1 MKLFSTLTRD
11 DCVALARID
20 KSVVQAAYRVE
31 QLKLLRDLLRK
42 RGSSYYEEATWE
54 FFQSLAPYEETQY
67 HSYQGEMPECV
78 LKSFKIMF
86 DAFDEFITD
95 MIGDHYE
102 LQGWDD
108 PLGEVVW
115 CEDLLM
121 NRRHGTHIMN
131 ALQTEINTSS
141 YAKLIRRECLS
152 KILRATFKL
161 KK

>member
-31 QLKLLRDLLRK
+31 QLKLLRDLLDK

-115 CEDLLM
+115 CEDLFYEQEAWDAY
-121 NRRHGTHIMN
+121 N
-131 ALQTEINTSS
+131 
-141 YAKLIRRECLS
+141 ECVADGD
-152 KILRATFKL
+152 KYVFLRKVDKEGMPIEDIACNF
-161 KK
+161 

>member
-31 QLKLLRDLLRK
+31 QLKLLRDLLDK

-78 LKSFKIMF
+78 LRSLKIMF

-115 CEDLLM
+115 CEDLFYEQEAWDAY
-121 NRRHGTHIMN
+121 N
-131 ALQTEINTSS
+131 
-141 YAKLIRRECLS
+141 ECVADGD
-152 KILRATFKL
+152 KYVFLRKVDKEGMPIEDIACNF
-161 KK
+161 